1 MPTLLEISEDILAL
15 EALIDDC
22 TTEDGELVMQP
33 EADRVLA
40 NWFSEL
46 MEDRDRKLDNYGAL
60 VREMLMRA
68 AARKEEM
75 SRLAARV
82 KADETKAKYLKQRLL
97 EFLDAHRIQKIE
109 TRRYK
114 FSCRGNGGLQ
124 PLDKP
129 EDPTSLPEEYQ
140 RKIIEADA
148 EAIRAALATGV
159 EIPGCSLK
167 PRGRHLQIN

>member
-1 MPTLLEISEDILAL
+1 MATLFEISEDILAL
-15 EALIDDC
+15 EKLVDDC
-22 TTEDGELVMQP
+22 TTEDGELMMSP
-33 EADRVLA
+33 ETENVLSS
-40 NWFSEL
+40 WFSKL

-68 AARKEEM
+68 KIRKEEM
-75 SRLAARV
+75 DRLAARV
-82 KADETKAKYLKQRLL
+82 KADENKAKYLKQRLL
-97 EFLDAHRIQKIE
+97 EFLDAHKIQKIE

-129 EDPTSLPEEYQ
+129 EDATLLPEEYQ

-148 EAIRAALATGV
+148 DAIRAALAAGIEV
-159 EIPGCSLK
+159 PGCSLK